1 MGIFRITIALDL
13 IILVFIFLL
22 FQNDLVDYTI
32 LPVVCG
38 PMAWVTYLVGV
49 QATVGELGRAF
60 AANNKQSRREKEERN
75 NLAIPMPI
83 KVGKDANG
91 RSEEAESPWWE

>member
-49 QATVGELGRAF
+49 QATVGELGRAI
-60 AANNKQSRREKEERN
+60 AANNKQSRREEERN
-75 NLAIPMPI
+75 NLDIPMPI
-83 KVGKDANG
+83 KGGKDANG